1 MQPLDCS
8 FFPHQ
13 TVDVSFLVAI
23 EGGNNLARAK
33 VTKANL
39 KSVHQISDELQA
51 LADKLRKGKDESFN
65 KSIGPIRFA
74 PVWAVRYVHVMQQH
88 TIQCNTTQH
97 NTTQHN
103 TTQHNTT
110 QHNTTQRNA
119 MQHNNTIQCI
129 QLHTVVQCT
138 YQLSGCWF

>member
-88 TIQCNTTQH
+88 NTTQH

-110 QHNTTQRNA
+110 QHNA
-119 MQHNNTIQCI
+119 MQYNNTIQCT